1 LKTPPDGIL
10 NTVRDQAIF
19 GGHAATVRLVA
30 NGPAKHSAAD
40 RSGGGAQRL
49 RPFSAARLSEPRFQ
63 LQVALAA
70 LFAFFV
76 GAFAHVVE
84 DYLDREELT
93 RWDVEFSRWL
103 HVHANGTLTSFF
115 KVVTY
120 AGNVAF
126 LALFTVAIAAYF
138 VRRARVDE
146 AVFVLVSALGI
157 ETLNAVLKLLFHR
170 QRPEFAYVHLD
181 TYSFPSG
188 HATGATAIYGV
199 VIYLLVRDRLTSSRI
214 MAAVGFAA
222 LIVLVGFS
230 RLYLEAHYLSDVLAG
245 CSLGAAWAC
254 ATLFVYES
262 RGRFDSAALMPTA
275 LRNVLARVGN
285 AP

>member
-1 LKTPPDGIL
+1 MPP
-10 NTVRDQAIF
+10 TAR
-19 GGHAATVRLVA
+19 
-30 NGPAKHSAAD
+30 PA
-40 RSGGGAQRL
+40 GAQELRRLEGLRL
-49 RPFSAARLSEPRFQ
+49 RSREPRFQ

-84 DYLDREELT
+84 DYLGREELT

-138 VRRARVDE
+138 VRRARINE
-146 AVFVLVSALGI
+146 AAFVLVSALGI
-157 ETLNAVLKLLFHR
+157 ELLNAVLKLGFHR

-199 VIYLLVRDRLTSSRI
+199 VIYLLVRDRLTVDPDHGGGRFRRADRPRRVQPAVPGGALPLGRAGGLQPRRGVGVRDAVRLRVARAVRCRRAL
-214 MAAVGFAA
+214 AA
-222 LIVLVGFS
+222 
-230 RLYLEAHYLSDVLAG
+230 RR
-245 CSLGAAWAC
+245 C
-254 ATLFVYES
+254 AT
-262 RGRFDSAALMPTA
+262 RSAPWPV
-275 LRNVLARVGN
+275 NAR
-285 AP
+285 

>member
-1 LKTPPDGIL
+1 MRFEAL
-10 NTVRDQAIF
+10 
-19 GGHAATVRLVA
+19 
-30 NGPAKHSAAD
+30 
-40 RSGGGAQRL
+40 RL
-49 RPFSAARLSEPRFQ
+49 RSREPQFQ

-84 DYLDREELT
+84 DFLDREELT

-103 HVHANGTLTSFF
+103 HVHANDTLTSFF

-126 LALFTVAIAAYF
+126 LAVFTVALAAYF
-138 VRRARVDE
+138 VRRAKVNE

-157 ETLNAVLKLLFHR
+157 ELVNAALKLLFHR

-199 VIYLLVRDRLTSSRI
+199 AIYLLVRDRLTSTRI
-214 MAAVGFAA
+214 MAAVGFIA
-222 LIVLVGFS
+222 LIVLVAFS

-262 RGRFDSAALMPTA
+262 RGRFDAAALLPPPV
-275 LRNVLARVGN
+275 RNALARVADS
-285 AP
+285 APAP

>member
-1 LKTPPDGIL
+1 M
-10 NTVRDQAIF
+10 
-19 GGHAATVRLVA
+19 ATASTSRF
-30 NGPAKHSAAD
+30 AAD
-40 RSGGGAQRL
+40 RRGSELQRRQPFDGLALGGR
-49 RPFSAARLSEPRFQ
+49 AREPRFQ
-63 LQVALAA
+63 LQVTLAL
-70 LFAFFV
+70 LFAFFL

-84 DYLDREELT
+84 DYLGREELT

-103 HVHANGTLTSFF
+103 HIHANGTLTTFF

-126 LALFTVAIAAYF
+126 LALFTVVVGAWFA
-138 VRRARVDE
+138 RRARVNE

-157 ETLNAVLKLLFHR
+157 EVVNGALKLLFHR
-170 QRPEFAYVHLD
+170 PRPEFAYVHLD

-199 VIYLLVRDRLTSSRI
+199 VIYLLVRDSRRTTRILT
-214 MAAVGFAA
+214 ALGFAA
-222 LIVLVGFS
+222 LIVLVAFS

-254 ATLFVYES
+254 AALFVYET
-262 RGRFDSAALMPTA
+262 RARFDAVELVPEPARRL
-275 LRNVLARVGN
+275 LARFASDPQRAVGRRS
-285 AP
+285 

>member
-1 LKTPPDGIL
+1 VPTRST
-10 NTVRDQAIF
+10 NRF
-19 GGHAATVRLVA
+19 
-30 NGPAKHSAAD
+30 AAD
-40 RSGGGAQRL
+40 GQASGAQRGRRLEGLTL
-49 RPFSAARLSEPRFQ
+49 RGREPRFQ
-63 LQVALAA
+63 LQVVLAV

-103 HVHANGTLTSFF
+103 HVHANDTLTSFF
-115 KVVTY
+115 KIVTN
-120 AGNVAF
+120 AGNVTF
-126 LALFTVAIAAYF
+126 LAVFTVAIAAYF
-138 VRRARVDE
+138 VRRAKINE

-157 ETLNAVLKLLFHR
+157 ELVNAVLKLLFHR

-199 VIYLLVRDRLTSSRI
+199 VTYLLVRDRLNSTRI
-214 MAAVGFAA
+214 LAAVGFVA
-222 LIVLVGFS
+222 LIVFVAFS

-262 RGRFDSAALMPTA
+262 RGRFEAVALLPAPM
-275 LRNVLARVGN
+275 RNVLARLAN
-285 AP
+285 

>member
-1 LKTPPDGIL
+1 M
-10 NTVRDQAIF
+10 
-19 GGHAATVRLVA
+19 ATGPSEAPCRRPLGRLVCNELRRLEA
-30 NGPAKHSAAD
+30 L
-40 RSGGGAQRL
+40 RL
-49 RPFSAARLSEPRFQ
+49 RSREPRFR
-63 LQVALAA
+63 LQVALVA

-84 DYLDREELT
+84 DYLGREELT

-126 LALFTVAIAAYF
+126 LALFTSRS
-138 VRRARVDE
+138 RRTSCGAPGSTRPS
-146 AVFVLVSALGI
+146 FVLVSALGI
-157 ETLNAVLKLLFHR
+157 EPLNAVLKLVFHR
-170 QRPEFAYVHLD
+170 QRPELAYVHLD

-199 VIYLLVRDRLTSSRI
+199 VIYLLVRDRLRSTRI
-214 MAAVGFAA
+214 MAGVGFVA
-222 LIVLVGFS
+222 LIALVGFS

-262 RGRFDSAALMPTA
+262 RGRFDALA
-275 LRNVLARVGN
+275 LVPAPVRNVLARLQ
-285 AP
+285 

>member
-1 LKTPPDGIL
+1 
-10 NTVRDQAIF
+10 
-19 GGHAATVRLVA
+19 VA
-30 NGPAKHSAAD
+30 SGPTKHSVPD
-40 RSGGGAQRL
+40 RSSGGAQRL
-49 RPFSAARLSEPRFQ
+49 RPFNAARLGEPRFQ
-63 LQVALAA
+63 LRVVLAA

-84 DYLDREELT
+84 DYVDREELT

-103 HVHANGTLTSFF
+103 HVHANDTLTSFF

-138 VRRARVDE
+138 VRRARINE

-157 ETLNAVLKLLFHR
+157 EMLNALLKLGFHR
-170 QRPEFAYVHLD
+170 QRPEFTYVHLD

-199 VIYLLVRDRLTSSRI
+199 VVYLLVRDRQTPARV
-214 MAAVGFAA
+214 MAAVGFVA
-222 LIVLVGFS
+222 LIALVGFS

-262 RGRFDSAALMPTA
+262 RGRFDAVSLMPPPV
-275 LRNVLARVGN
+275 RNILARAAN
-285 AP
+285 AA

>member
-1 LKTPPDGIL
+1 MS
-10 NTVRDQAIF
+10 
-19 GGHAATVRLVA
+19 GGSPTRF
-30 NGPAKHSAAD
+30 AAD
-40 RSGGGAQRL
+40 RPAASPRWRRPEGLTLGGRGHD
-49 RPFSAARLSEPRFQ
+49 PRFH
-63 LQVALAA
+63 LQVVLAT

-103 HVHANGTLTSFF
+103 HAHATSPLTSFF
-115 KVVTY
+115 NVVTY

-126 LALFTVAIAAYF
+126 LALFTAVVAAWL
-138 VRRARVDE
+138 VRRARVNE
-146 AVFVLVSALGI
+146 AVFVLLSALGI
-157 ETLNAVLKLLFHR
+157 EVVNAILKLMFHR
-170 QRPEFAYVHLD
+170 PRPELAYVHLD

-199 VIYLLVRDRLTSSRI
+199 VVYLLVRDRAR
-214 MAAVGFAA
+214 AARVGAAIGFVA
-222 LIVLVGFS
+222 LILLVGFS

-254 ATLFVYES
+254 AALFVYETWGRLETS
-262 RGRFDSAALMPTA
+262 RLLPAPA
-275 LRNVLARVGN
+275 RNTLARWSR
-285 AP
+285 